1 MIGLNQFLDFAF
13 ARKSIRG
20 KIPCPCEKCR
30 FYKWQTRDEVFN
42 HCLKKP
48 FPRNYLFWIHHG
60 EGDGDFVEVGSSSQ
74 VGMRVDGSDDDED
87 EAHAH
92 PLINDEVPQQTFRSM
107 EGEHA
112 DLDGAVEGPEAAYL
126 QNEAARN
133 FFELMAEGDTPLYPG
148 NRY

>member
-60 EGDGDFVEVGSSSQ
+60 EGDGDFIEIGSSSQ
-74 VGMRVDGSDDDED
+74 VGMRVDGSDDDQD
-87 EAHAH
+87 DDDGGRTGGGARLRGAHRGVRGT
-92 PLINDEVPQQTFRSM
+92 D
-107 EGEHA
+107 
-112 DLDGAVEGPEAAYL
+112 D
-126 QNEAARN
+126 EAARP
-133 FFELMAEGDTPLYPG
+133 GRYPPL
-148 NRY
+148 NRCFTSETK